1 MLRYRHLPHFIVP
14 YQWGISTEGNMNTKG
29 FTIVEILVAITII
42 AVVVAASVS
51 SVRKG
56 HEITVAD
63 LHRRKARIIA
73 DSILESKSY
82 HYSFYPSFSNDSFSV
97 IIDTATVESTPI
109 TVSGMATVTISAAQI
124 AGQLSTTVDYKS
136 VTATIIWTHIGVTDT
151 ITLTKW
157 VSRL

>member
-1 MLRYRHLPHFIVP
+1 
-14 YQWGISTEGNMNTKG
+14 MNNRG

-42 AVVVAASVS
+42 AVGVVASVS

-73 DSILESKSY
+73 DSILESKQY
-82 HYSFYPSFSNDSFSV
+82 HYSSYPSFSNDSFAV
-97 IIDTATVESTPI
+97 IIDTATVESTPV
-109 TVSGMATVTISAAQI
+109 TVTGVATVTVSPEQL

-136 VTATIIWTHIGVTDT
+136 VTATIIWTHLGVIDT
-151 ITLTKW
+151 VSLTKW
-157 VSRL
+157 VSQL